1 MTVPINQ
8 AISAY
13 NKATEK
19 VTEGLGVKEE
29 PKGQDFSNLVKDS
42 VRKAIS
48 DNKDAEK
55 LSMAAIAGKADINE
69 VVTAV
74 AEAEV
79 TVQAVVNIRDKV
91 IESYKQIIRMP
102 V

>member
-29 PKGQDFSNLVKDS
+29 SKGQDFSNLVKDS

-91 IESYKQIIRMP
+91 LESYKQIIRMP

>member
-8 AISAY
+8 AINAY
-13 NKATEK
+13 KQATDK
-19 VTEGLGVKEE
+19 ISEGLGAREE
-29 PKGQDFSNLVKDS
+29 PKGAEFSQMVKNS
-42 VRKAIS
+42 VRQAIS
-48 DNKDAEK
+48 DNKEAEK
-55 LSMAAIAGKADINE
+55 LSMAAVAGKADINE

-79 TVQAVVNIRDKV
+79 TVQAVVSIRDKV
-91 IESYKQIIRMP
+91 LEAYKTVIRMP